1 MEYIM
6 IEDISKHEGQEV
18 ELRGWL
24 YNKRSTGKLQFLII
38 RDGTGFIQSVI
49 FKGNFSE
56 EQFDE
61 IDKLNI
67 ESSII
72 IRGKVKEDKRSPIG
86 FEIDVSDFEIV
97 CKADDDYPIQLKEH
111 GTDFLLNHRHLW
123 LRTPR
128 QHAIMRIRDEI
139 ILASRNFF
147 DTRGFT
153 LIDTP
158 ILSGNACEGTSTL
171 FELDYFGQQAYL
183 SQSGQLYN
191 EAAALAFGKVYCF
204 GPTFRAEKSKTRRH
218 LTEFWMI
225 EPEAAWYHLDD
236 VMKLSED
243 YVYHLVQSVLKNR
256 QVELKILERDISK
269 LEKIQL
275 PFPRLEYSEVLEKL
289 NEIGIDFEWGKDLG
303 AEEETKISEMFDS
316 PLLVHRYPSKAKAF
330 YMEPDPEDSNKALCV
345 DMLAPE
351 GYGEIIGG
359 SERVYKIDVLKR
371 RLKEFNLPEE
381 AFQWYIDLRR
391 FGSVPHGGFG
401 LGIER
406 TVTWICGMKHV
417 REAIPFPRTI
427 SRLYP

>member
-6 IEDISKHEGQEV
+6 IEDIRKHEDQEV

-86 FEIDVSDFEIV
+86 FEIDVQDFEIV
-97 CKADDDYPIQLKEH
+97 SKADDDYPIQLKEH
-111 GTDFLLNHRHLW
+111 GADFLLNHRHLW
-123 LRTPR
+123 LRTPK

-158 ILSGNACEGTSTL
+158 LLSGNACEGTSTL
-171 FELDYFGQQAYL
+171 FELDYFGQKAYL

-289 NEIGIDFEWGKDLG
+289 KEIGIDFEWGKDLG
-303 AEEETKISEMFDS
+303 AEEETKISELFDS
-316 PLLVHRYPSKAKAF
+316 PLLIHRYPAKAKAF
-330 YMEPDPEDSNKALCV
+330 YMEP
-345 DMLAPE
+345 
-351 GYGEIIGG
+351 
-359 SERVYKIDVLKR
+359 
-371 RLKEFNLPEE
+371 
-381 AFQWYIDLRR
+381 
-391 FGSVPHGGFG
+391 
-401 LGIER
+401 
-406 TVTWICGMKHV
+406 
-417 REAIPFPRTI
+417 
-427 SRLYP
+427 